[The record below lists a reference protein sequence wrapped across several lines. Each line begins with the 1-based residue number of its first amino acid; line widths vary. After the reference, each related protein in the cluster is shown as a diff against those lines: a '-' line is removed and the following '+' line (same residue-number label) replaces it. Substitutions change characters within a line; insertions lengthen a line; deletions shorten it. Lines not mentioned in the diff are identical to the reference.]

1 MFGFTGNDG
10 DQATGNVSDDPT
22 HMARQP
28 VSKRQ
33 LEQSAVGVTETSGM
47 APKSFYS
54 HSRHG
59 RLLKNPLK
67 TYSTNQGPDLQRILR
82 QTYNGA
88 ALTPDLRRA
97 CELRAINKK
106 S

>member
-1 MFGFTGNDG
+1 LWASTGITAEYSSCASRDMSGFTGDDG

-22 HMARQP
+22 HTARQP
-28 VSKRQ
+28 VSKPQ

-59 RLLKNPLK
+59 RLLKKPVK
-67 TYSTNQGPDLQRILR
+67 DLL
-82 QTYNGA
+82 Y
-88 ALTPDLRRA
+88 
-97 CELRAINKK
+97 
-106 S
+106 

>member
-1 MFGFTGNDG
+1 MSGFTGDDG

-22 HMARQP
+22 HTARQP
-28 VSKRQ
+28 VSKPQ

-59 RLLKNPLK
+59 RLLKKPVK
-67 TYSTNQGPDLQRILR
+67 DLL
-82 QTYNGA
+82 Y
-88 ALTPDLRRA
+88 
-97 CELRAINKK
+97 
-106 S
+106 